1 MPLLQKYK
9 AFVKRHPSIVLN
21 AERLLHWV
29 AWNPERFHG
38 SEYAYE
44 AFNAAVG
51 LLGIYNESI
60 LADHPEYSDTIAKWA
75 LWLAA
80 VEQVQTLVELRAI
93 QLEQRGKMSK
103 YGPLILLEAVKTLLR
118 LRLWQS
124 SKCTL
129 ALENMSRE
137 DQQQH
142 ECEQELKD
150 LLQVMG
156 LV

>member
-80 VEQVQTLVELRAI
+80 VEQVSCFDVLNQPWCRPGLTIVC
-93 QLEQRGKMSK
+93 M
-103 YGPLILLEAVKTLLR
+103 
-118 LRLWQS
+118 
-124 SKCTL
+124 L
-129 ALENMSRE
+129 AHGS
-137 DQQQH
+137 DAA
-142 ECEQELKD
+142 
-150 LLQVMG
+150 
-156 LV
+156 